1 MEPVAGIFDSRTT
14 ATSAAA
20 SLSSAGFRPNQVQL
34 LLPEPGATELPS
46 VPTDE
51 AEQPGVGQA
60 VGGVIGAAAGASA
73 GLGLGATVASL
84 LVPGIGA
91 VTAVGIAAA
100 ALFGA
105 GGAVGGAAIG
115 NAVEEKS
122 RTGLP
127 RDEIYLYEDA
137 LSHGRTLVFVLPET
151 EEQAEEASRLLESAG
166 AESLDAARDRWWVG
180 LRDAE
185 RAHYERAGGDFAA
198 KEDAYRRGYIAALHP
213 ELRGMSLDAA
223 RAGLRDRFG
232 DEIEEEAFRR
242 GYERGA
248 ERARARLAD
257 SAPAGL
263 SR

>member
-1 MEPVAGIFDSRTT
+1 MNQIKPPLT
-14 ATSAAA
+14 
-20 SLSSAGFRPNQVQL
+20 LSSSS
-34 LLPEPGATELPS
+34 S
-46 VPTDE
+46 VRTRRSTDR
-51 AEQPGVGQA
+51 
-60 VGGVIGAAAGASA
+60 ASKICTFISI
-73 GLGLGATVASL
+73 LHCL
-84 LVPGIGA
+84 
-91 VTAVGIAAA
+91 
-100 ALFGA
+100 
-105 GGAVGGAAIG
+105 
-115 NAVEEKS
+115 
-122 RTGLP
+122 
-127 RDEIYLYEDA
+127 
-137 LSHGRTLVFVLPET
+137 
-151 EEQAEEASRLLESAG
+151 Q
-166 AESLDAARDRWWVG
+166 
-180 LRDAE
+180 